1 MNMATELKDANVQ
14 QYKQD
19 EKQELREI
27 PAMETSLNTLAK
39 AGGFDFLEAVVDG
52 ADSMNPVR
60 KAKRNIFLT
69 DASKKEQRAQLK
81 KKIQLW
87 IDLLSENNSV
97 SEMVDKS
104 VEKAETA
111 ERLLKGNLKK
121 VLQSTRG
128 LEQSY
133 RSVHLFY
140 KNTESPKLKNVA
152 LMNAPISE
160 LTNLDEPKFIE
171 YVAKE
176 LKSNYDRLDMRHNYS
191 MMVIPGY
198 LKSNTVL
205 DKWAKMAYNNKV
217 MLVTDFENIETPDD
231 VLDMFT
237 DANLTGGDP
246 HKANVMMTCNYIVG
260 RGKKTE
266 VGEEEDVYVP
276 GSAALAGKLYC
287 TKLSQPVAGKT
298 YGSIDEVDA
307 VRFDQKK
314 AEISELENVGLV
326 PLVGE
331 WGKVMPFSAKT
342 LFTGDNLGMQTYS
355 VVRVFDFIAKVLSDF
370 LNRRAFELWNV
381 KMEKNLRSQIV
392 KFLDGIQGP
401 DKLIEKFQ
409 ILRFE
414 RDEDQKDHIFLDIHI
429 TPFFPAKSFLVKL
442 DGYKGDDGEEWKAEL
457 KEASGK
463 K

>member
-1 MNMATELKDANVQ
+1 MSTELKDLAVEQ
-14 QYKQD
+14 VALK
-19 EKQELREI
+19 EKSAEES
-27 PAMETSLNTLAK
+27 MSLDASLKSLAK
-39 AGGFDFLEAVVDG
+39 AGGFDFLEAIIEG
-52 ADSMNPVR
+52 SDSMNPVR

-69 DASKKEQRAQLK
+69 DASKKEQREQLK
-81 KKIQLW
+81 KKMKLW
-87 IDLLSENNSV
+87 IDLLSQNTSV

-104 VEKAETA
+104 VERAEIS
-111 ERLLKGNLKK
+111 ERLLKANLKK
-121 VLQSTRG
+121 VLTETRQ

-140 KNTESPKLKNVA
+140 KNTESTKLKNVGI
-152 LMNAPISE
+152 MNAPMKE

-171 YVAKE
+171 YVASE
-176 LKSNYDRLDMRHNYS
+176 LKSNFDRLDMRQNYS
-191 MMVIPGY
+191 LLVIPGY
-198 LKSNTVL
+198 LKSNTIL

-217 MLVTDFENIETPDD
+217 MLVTDFENVETPDD

-246 HKANVMMTCNYIVG
+246 HKANVLMTCNYIVG
-260 RGKKTE
+260 RGKKSE
-266 VGEEEDVYVP
+266 VGEDEDLYVP
-276 GSAALAGKLYC
+276 GSAALAGKMYC

-298 YGSIDEVDA
+298 YGSIDEIDA

-314 AEISELENVGLV
+314 GEISELENVGLV

-331 WGKVMPFSAKT
+331 WGRVMPFSAKT

-355 VVRVFDFIAKVLSDF
+355 VVRVFDFIAKVISDF

-414 RDEDQKDHIFLDIHI
+414 RDENQKDHIFLDIHI

-442 DGYKGDDGEEWKAEL
+442 DGYKGDDGEEWKSEL

>member
-1 MNMATELKDANVQ
+1 MPNELSETNVQ
-14 QYKQD
+14 PYLQE
-19 EKQELREI
+19 EKTALREL
-27 PAMETSLNTLAK
+27 PALETSVNGLAK

-52 ADSMNPVR
+52 IDSMNPAR

-69 DASKKEQRAQLK
+69 DTSKKDQRAALK
-81 KKIQLW
+81 KKIKIW
-87 IDLLSENNSV
+87 TDLLSQNNSV
-97 SEMVDKS
+97 SEIVDAA
-104 VEKAETA
+104 VDKAETA
-111 ERLLKGNLKK
+111 EKLLKGNLKK
-121 VLQSTRG
+121 VLDSTRN

-133 RSVHLFY
+133 RSIHLFY
-140 KNTESPKLKNVA
+140 KNTESPKLKNVTI
-152 LMNAPISE
+152 MNAPLSE

-171 YVAKE
+171 FVAKE
-176 LKSNYDRLDMRHNYS
+176 LKSNFDRLDMRHNYS
-191 MMVIPGY
+191 LLVIPGY
-198 LKSNTVL
+198 LKSNTIV

-217 MLVTDFENIETPDD
+217 MLVTDFENVETPDD
-231 VLDMFT
+231 VLDMFN

-246 HKANVMMTCNYIVG
+246 HKANVLMTCNYIVG

-266 VGEEEDVYVP
+266 VGEEEDLYVP

-298 YGSIDEVDA
+298 YGCIDEVDA

-314 AEISELENVGLV
+314 GEISELENVGLV

-331 WGKVMPFSAKT
+331 WGRVMPFSAKT

-355 VVRVFDFIAKVLSDF
+355 VVRVFDFIAKVISDF

-457 KEASGK
+457 KELKDK

>member
-1 MNMATELKDANVQ
+1 MSNELQSAGVQ
-14 QYKQD
+14 EFKQG
-19 EKQELREI
+19 EKQELRDV
-27 PAMETSLNTLAK
+27 PALETSLTGLAK
-39 AGGFDFLEAVVDG
+39 VGGFDFLEAVVDG
-52 ADSMNPVR
+52 SDSMNPVR

-69 DASKKEQRAQLK
+69 DANKKDQRNNLK
-81 KKIQLW
+81 KKLNLW

-97 SEMVDKS
+97 SEMADKA
-104 VEKAETA
+104 VEKASTA
-111 ERLLKGNLKK
+111 ESLLKGNLKK
-121 VLQSTRG
+121 VLYSTRE

-152 LMNAPISE
+152 LMNAPMSQ
-160 LTNLDEPKFIE
+160 LTNLDEPRFIE
-171 YVAKE
+171 HVASE
-176 LKSNYDRLDMRHNYS
+176 LKSNFDRLDMRQNYS
-191 MMVIPGY
+191 LMVIPGY

-205 DKWAKMAYNNKV
+205 DKWAKMAYANKV
-217 MLVTDFENIETPDD
+217 MLITDFENVESPDD

-260 RGKKTE
+260 RGKQTE
-266 VGEEEDVYVP
+266 VGEEENVYVP
-276 GSAALAGKLYC
+276 GSAALAGKMYC

-314 AEISELENVGLV
+314 AEISELENAGLV

-331 WGKVMPFSAKT
+331 WGRVMPFSAKT

-355 VVRVFDFIAKVLSDF
+355 VVRVFDFIAKVISDF

-457 KEASGK
+457 KEAGGK

>member
-1 MNMATELKDANVQ
+1 MATELNETAAQ
-14 QYKQD
+14 QQF
-19 EKQELREI
+19 KQEEKAGLKEA
-27 PAMETSLNTLAK
+27 PSLEASLQALVK
-39 AGGFDFLEAVVDG
+39 VGGFDFMEAIVDG
-52 ADSMNPVR
+52 ADNLNPVR

-69 DASKKEQRAQLK
+69 DANKKEQRKELK
-81 KKIQLW
+81 KKMQMW
-87 IDLLSENNSV
+87 IDLLSENSSV
-97 SEMVDKS
+97 SDMAEKS

-121 VLQSTRG
+121 VLDHTKV

-140 KNTESPKLKNVA
+140 KNTESPKLKNVVI
-152 LMNAPISE
+152 LNAPMSK
-160 LTNLDEPKFIE
+160 LTDLDEPNFIE
-171 YVAKE
+171 YVAAE
-176 LKSNYDRLDMRHNYS
+176 LKNKYDRLDLRQNYS
-191 MMVIPGY
+191 LMVIPGY
-198 LKSNTVL
+198 LKSNTVV

-217 MLVTDFENIETPDD
+217 MLVTDFENVETPDD
-231 VLDMFT
+231 VLDLFT

-246 HKANVMMTCNYIVG
+246 HKANVLMTCNYIVG

-276 GSAALAGKLYC
+276 GSAALAGKMYC

-298 YGSIDEVDA
+298 YGSIDEIDA
-307 VRFDQKK
+307 VRFDQLKGD
-314 AEISELENVGLV
+314 ISELEAVGLV

-331 WGKVMPFSAKT
+331 WGRVMPFSAKT
-342 LFTGDNLGMQTYS
+342 LFTGDNIGMQTYS

-409 ILRFE
+409 IIRFE

-442 DGYKGDDGEEWKAEL
+442 DGYKGDDGEEWKAQF
-457 KEASGK
+457 KQQ
-463 K
+463 

>member
-1 MNMATELKDANVQ
+1 MATELETSNVQ
-14 QYKQD
+14 ELKQA
-19 EKQELREI
+19 EKQVQQEA
-27 PAMETSLNTLAK
+27 PSLDKSLATLAK
-39 AGGFDFLEAVVDG
+39 AGGYDFLEAIVDG
-52 ADSMNPVR
+52 ADNLNPAR

-69 DASKKEQRAQLK
+69 DANKKQQRAELK
-81 KKIQLW
+81 KKMQLW
-87 IDLLSENNSV
+87 VDLLNESNSV
-97 SEMVDKS
+97 TEML
-104 VEKAETA
+104 EKAEEKASTA
-111 ERLLKGNLKK
+111 ESLLKGNLKK
-121 VLQSTRG
+121 VLSSTRQ
-128 LEQSY
+128 LECSY
-133 RSVHLFY
+133 RSIHLFY
-140 KNTESPKLKNVA
+140 KNTESPKLKNVV
-152 LMNAPISE
+152 LLNAPME
-160 LTNLDEPKFIE
+160 RLTDLDEPAFIE
-171 YVAKE
+171 YVDRE
-176 LKSNYDRLDMRHNYS
+176 LTNNFDRLDMRHNYS
-191 MMVIPGY
+191 LMVIPGY
-198 LKSNTVL
+198 LKSNTVV
-205 DKWAKMAYNNKV
+205 DKWAKMAYKNKV
-217 MLVTDFENIETPDD
+217 MLVTDFENIESPDD

-260 RGKKTE
+260 RGKKSE

-276 GSAALAGKLYC
+276 GSAALAGKMYC

-314 AEISELENVGLV
+314 GEISELENVGLV

-331 WGKVMPFSAKT
+331 WGRVMPFSAKT

-409 ILRFE
+409 IIRFE

-442 DGYKGDDGEEWKAEL
+442 DGYKGDDGEEWKAQF
-457 KEASGK
+457 KQQ
-463 K
+463 

>member
-1 MNMATELKDANVQ
+1 MSNELKELKTQEVLQ
-14 QYKQD
+14 
-19 EKQELREI
+19 EKQLEVQEV
-27 PAMETSLNTLAK
+27 PALETSLNGLAR

-52 ADSMNPVR
+52 VDNVNPSR

-69 DASKKEQRAQLK
+69 DVTKKEQRSDLK
-81 KKIQLW
+81 KKLNLW
-87 IDLLSENNSV
+87 IELLSQNSSV
-97 SEMVDKS
+97 PEMVDKA
-104 VEKAETA
+104 VERSETA

-121 VLQSTRG
+121 ALGAVRP
-128 LEQSY
+128 LEEAY

-140 KNTESPKLKNVA
+140 KNTESVKLKNVA
-152 LMNAPISE
+152 IMNAPMKE
-160 LTNLDEPKFIE
+160 LVNLDEPRFIE
-171 YVAKE
+171 HVAEE
-176 LKSNYDRLDMRHNYS
+176 LKTNYDRLDMRHNYS
-191 MMVIPGY
+191 LMVIPGY
-198 LKSNTVL
+198 LKNNTVL

-217 MLVTDFENIETPDD
+217 MLVTDFENVESPDD
-231 VLDMFT
+231 VLDMFN
-237 DANLTGGDP
+237 DANLTGGDA
-246 HKANVMMTCNYIVG
+246 HKANVLMTCNYIVA
-260 RGKKTE
+260 RGKKAE

-276 GSAALAGKLYC
+276 GSAALAGKMYC

-298 YGSIDEVDA
+298 YGTIDEVDA

-314 AEISELENVGLV
+314 AEISMLEDVGLV
-326 PLVGE
+326 PFVGE
-331 WGKVMPFSAKT
+331 WGRVMPFSAKT
-342 LFTGDNLGMQTYS
+342 LFTGDNLGMKTYS

-381 KMEKNLRSQIV
+381 RMEKNLRSQIV

-414 RDEDQKDHIFLDIHI
+414 RDENQKDHIFLDIHI

-457 KEASGK
+457 KEAK
-463 K
+463 